1 MKVGF
6 KKIDSLPK
14 DIHLSRL
21 ASKFDGR
28 IALLIV
34 LMTDQRN

>member
-1 MKVGF
+1 MKMGF
-6 KKIDSLPK
+6 KKTDCLPK

-21 ASKFDGR
+21 ASKFDGG
-28 IALLIV
+28 IALLVV